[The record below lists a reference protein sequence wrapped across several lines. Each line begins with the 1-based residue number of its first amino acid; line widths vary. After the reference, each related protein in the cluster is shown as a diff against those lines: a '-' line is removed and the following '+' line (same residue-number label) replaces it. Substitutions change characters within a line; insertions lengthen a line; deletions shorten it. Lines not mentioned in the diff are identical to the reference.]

1 LHCLYFLPSAAD
13 IVVMKTSPALHQFAW
28 LFTRD
33 QESVRMQILEHRD
46 AYRLVLNGPGST
58 NASHDF
64 DTLSSLMI
72 FVTNYQ
78 EQLRSNNF
86 KLQASAERRG
96 TGGGGGERRASGFE
110 RRRA

>member
-1 LHCLYFLPSAAD
+1 
-13 IVVMKTSPALHQFAW
+13 
-28 LFTRD
+28 
-33 QESVRMQILEHRD
+33 MQILEHRD

-78 EQLRSNNF
+78 EQLRSNDF

-96 TGGGGGERRASGFE
+96 SGGGGGGERRAGGFE

>member
-1 LHCLYFLPSAAD
+1 MPYAAD

-96 TGGGGGERRASGFE
+96 TGGGGGERRVSGFE